1 MKKEIAITPNQI
13 KQSIND
19 LLDEVEYWQK
29 QSTEANKRIDKA
41 IFFLNNEC
49 MYSKDLGYCDD
60 LWCGRVK
67 DLVNILKGED
77 E

>member
-29 QSTEANKRIDKA
+29 QSTEANNKIDKA
-41 IFFLNNEC
+41 IEIYENKETINYKKKKFLGSKNTSDL
-49 MYSKDLGYCDD
+49 MYEA
-60 LWCGRVK
+60 
-67 DLVNILKGED
+67 LKGDDKE
-77 E
+77 